1 MEMKRVGSRGMLF
14 TFYDLGIP
22 TNVYVICGDRYVYIV
37 DTYLGPD
44 AMDEIN
50 QYIAAQHGDKNVI
63 VINTH
68 SHWDHVWGNCLYNN
82 SLIISH
88 VLCRELMEKEG
99 QGELLKYEKYKRGK
113 VEIVYPNLTITGR
126 LYFGED
132 KVLIYHTPGHT
143 EDGISVVDLSDGV
156 LYAGD
161 NLERPIPYT
170 TYKNLKQ
177 YREVLEE
184 YLDLEVNTVIGGHT
198 GCEDKALIM
207 DNLNYIRKLEAG
219 DTGEFEQGEY
229 VGIHKGNVK
238 TLME

>member
-22 TNVYVICGDRYVYIV
+22 TNVYVICGNKYAYII

-44 AMDEIN
+44 SMDEIN
-50 QYIAAQHGDKNVI
+50 QYIAARHGGKNVI
-63 VINTH
+63 VVNTH
-68 SHWDHVWGNCLYNN
+68 SHWDHVWGNSLYNN

-88 VLCRELMEKEG
+88 VLCREFMEKEG
-99 QGELLKYEKYKRGK
+99 QGELLKYEKYKRGEVK
-113 VEIVYPNLTITGR
+113 ILYPNLTITGR
-126 LYFGED
+126 LYFEED

-143 EDGISVVDLSDGV
+143 EDGISVVDLADGV

-161 NLERPIPYT
+161 NLERPIPYI
-170 TYKNLKQ
+170 TYNDPKQ

-184 YLDLEVNTVIGGHT
+184 YLALEVDIVIGGHT
-198 GCEDKALIM
+198 RCEDKALIK
-207 DNLNYIRKLEAG
+207 DNLNYITKLEIG
-219 DTGEFEQGEY
+219 DTGEFEVGEY
-229 VGIHKGNVK
+229 AEIHRGNMK

>member
-22 TNVYVICGDRYVYIV
+22 TNVYVICGERYVYIV

-50 QYIAAQHGDKNVI
+50 QYIAALYGDKASI
-63 VINTH
+63 VVNTH

-99 QGELLKYEKYKRGK
+99 QGELLKYEKYKRGR
-113 VEIVYPNLTITGR
+113 VEIQYPNLTFTDR
-126 LYFGED
+126 LYFEED

-143 EDGISVVDLSDGV
+143 EDGISVVDLLDGV

-170 TYKNLKQ
+170 AYKELKQ
-177 YREVLEE
+177 YRKVLEQ

-198 GCEDKALIM
+198 GCEDKTLIK
-207 DNLNYIRKLEAG
+207 DNLKYIKKLEAG
-219 DTGEFEQGEY
+219 DTEEFEKGAY
-229 VGIHKGNVK
+229 ADIHRSNMEN
-238 TLME
+238 LM